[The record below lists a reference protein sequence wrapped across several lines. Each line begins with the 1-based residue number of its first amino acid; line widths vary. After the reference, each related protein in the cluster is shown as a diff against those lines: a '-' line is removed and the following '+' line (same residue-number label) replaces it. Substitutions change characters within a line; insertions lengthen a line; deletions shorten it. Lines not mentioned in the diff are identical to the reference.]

1 MNLNGLSSKI
11 IRRFLYNAVPVKKN
25 PAYKNAPHVPVMS
38 REVLE
43 YLKPEDSQTIIDMT
57 FGAGGHSKLILQNA
71 PNIKLITL
79 DRDPLAYEYAQDLQ
93 KQYPDNVVP
102 LLGRFSELP
111 SLLKENHIKQNSVDG
126 ILFDFGCSS
135 MQFDIA
141 DRGFALSKDG
151 PLDMRMDQNRYKNQ
165 VTAADVLAK
174 ASEHELYR
182 IFKVYGEEKQ
192 ARKIARA
199 IVETRYAFKR
209 LETTKE
215 LADLV
220 FACFDNEYKLDKIQ
234 RQSHPAT
241 KIFQALRIFV
251 NDELNEINYGM
262 IVAQKYLKIGGRMI
276 TLTFHSLEDT
286 IVKRHIAGNIVNDVA
301 NTLPLKYCSYQITH
315 DRAVLDPLMQSK
327 WEQLN
332 KHVIVPKFE
341 EIEDNP
347 RCRSAKLRAASAPVQ
362 MLRIHGRVGNP
373 GILEISP
380 TIGTIKPAPK
390 NKFTF
395 LIK

>member
-1 MNLNGLSSKI
+1 MGFCSKI
-11 IRRFLYNAVPVKKN
+11 FRRFMYNAVPVKKM
-25 PAYKNAPHVPVMS
+25 PGPRSEPHTPVMS
-38 REVLE
+38 KEVLH
-43 YLKPEDSQTIIDMT
+43 YLKPEDGQVIVDMT
-57 FGAGGHSKLILQNA
+57 FGAGGHSKLILEKA
-71 PNIKLITL
+71 PNLKLITL
-79 DRDPLAYEYAQDLQ
+79 DRDPLAYEYAKSLQ
-93 KQYPDNVVP
+93 NEFPDNVIP

-111 SLLKENHIKQNSVDG
+111 LLLKENNIKQNSIDG

-141 DRGFALSKDG
+141 SRGFALSKDG
-151 PLDMRMDQNRYKNQ
+151 PLDMRMDQNRYENQ
-165 VTAADVLAK
+165 VTAADVVNK
-174 ASEHELYR
+174 SSENDLYR

-199 IVETRYAFKR
+199 IVETRFAFKR

-251 NDELNEINYGM
+251 NDELNQINYGM
-262 IVAQKYLKIGGRMI
+262 LVAQKYLKIGGRMV

-286 IVKRHIAGNIVNDVA
+286 IVKRHIAGNIINDVA
-301 NTLPLKYCSYQITH
+301 NAVPLKFCSYQITH
-315 DRAVLDPLMQSK
+315 EKAFLEPFMKPK

-332 KHVIVPKFE
+332 KHVITPKFE
-341 EIEDNP
+341 EIEENP
-347 RCRSAKLRAASAPVQ
+347 RCRSAKLRAAVK
-362 MLRIHGRVGNP
+362 L
-373 GILEISP
+373 
-380 TIGTIKPAPK
+380 
-390 NKFTF
+390 
-395 LIK
+395 